1 MKIRILSDIH
11 IEFFPFDIPRL
22 PDDLETVLV
31 LAGDIGVVA
40 DQKPLQSFL
49 QLAATQFKAVVMVFG
64 NHEYYRSVW
73 PDALHDLRRWTLPDN
88 FHVLEKSSIE
98 IDDVVFLGATL
109 WSDFEN
115 ENPLSMM
122 HCQRYINDFRMIG
135 THAKAGPYRPFSD
148 TDCFSPKDALEEH
161 RASCRWMADC
171 MAEIGA
177 AGRKM
182 VIVTHHG
189 VAPHSVNQKFIGSPT
204 NGAFVSDLS
213 ELLMAGRPRLVIH
226 GHVHDSV
233 DYTLGDSGHPIRVI
247 ANPRG
252 YTKKKNTQENKCFDP
267 MLAIEV

>member
-1 MKIRILSDIH
+1 MKIRILSDLH

-22 PDDLETVLV
+22 PDDPETILV

-40 DQKPLQSFL
+40 DQKPLESFL
-49 QLAATQFKAVVMVFG
+49 QLAATRFKAVVMVFG

-73 PDALHDLRRWTLPDN
+73 PDALHALRRWTLPDN
-88 FHVLEKSSIE
+88 FHVLEKNCIE

-115 ENPLSMM
+115 GNPLSMM
-122 HCQRYINDFRMIG
+122 HCQRYINDFRVIG
-135 THAKAGPYRPFSD
+135 ARAKSRLHDPFPD
-148 TDCFSPKDALEEH
+148 APGFSPLDALEEH
-161 RASCRWMADC
+161 RATRQWLATGMARTN
-171 MAEIGA
+171 A
-177 AGRKM
+177 AGKKM

-189 VAPHSVNQKFIGSPT
+189 VAPPSVNPKFIGSPT

-233 DYTLGDSGHPIRVI
+233 DYTLGDPGHPIRVI

-267 MLAIEV
+267 MLAVEV